1 MTLRQEQERRLR
13 SFGVFSRRASPQPL
27 EALPVDRLFGLLIL
41 LPTLGFCVIQQPH
54 VLLDYGDSCPGRLD
68 AAVNHLPALAPGF
81 AAFRLRPA
89 HRLLPTV
96 MTI

>member
-13 SFGVFSRRASPQPL
+13 SFGVFSRRVSPQPL

-41 LPTLGFCVIQQPH
+41 
-54 VLLDYGDSCPGRLD
+54 
-68 AAVNHLPALAPGF
+68 HLPALAPGF

-96 MTI
+96 MTIWFAISLQSISG